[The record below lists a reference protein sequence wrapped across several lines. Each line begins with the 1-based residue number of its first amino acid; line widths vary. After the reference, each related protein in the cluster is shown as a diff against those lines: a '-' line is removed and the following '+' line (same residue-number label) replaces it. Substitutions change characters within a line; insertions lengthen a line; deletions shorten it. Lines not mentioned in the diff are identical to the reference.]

1 MIRRATFY
9 ALLCAVL
16 VGAENHAASVPFGP
30 LMMAP
35 SLGDARLAVSASDH
49 GSALMLF
56 EVSPRH
62 DTHALTVCGWF
73 RLIYPSSQKLEATTM
88 ASYVPEPIQRS
99 NPDLSQGAFGFPG
112 GTNLTGTL
120 TVDPFAW
127 QPYEPGV
134 PSNLW
139 PRGVYTVAGWSSN
152 AVTVTVGGAA
162 LVLGPGAFNRNVIP
176 ASGSAVTVA
185 GTGPVAVGVSRTP
198 AHQFFGGVDGVVAD
212 GVVADG
218 DYALTPE
225 STVTNTYK
233 FCAWRIKLTDTEH
246 VYRSDM
252 ADAERAQCLG
262 MVTTQDVP
270 AAQHILSARGL
281 YRVGFSGVAPGTNVT
296 VQAFDARAF
305 HRWLSDDELCRIHAN
320 GLQEIARRGIP
331 MTAPRP

>member
-1 MIRRATFY
+1 MISRHLFC

-16 VGAENHAASVPFGP
+16 AVARTRAASVPFGP

-35 SLGDARLAVSASDH
+35 ALGDARLAVSASAY

-56 EVSPRH
+56 EVSPQR
-62 DTHALTVCGWF
+62 DTHALTVCGWY
-73 RLIYPSSQKLEATTM
+73 RLIYPSSQNIFATTM

-99 NPDLSQGAFGFPG
+99 NPDLAGGAFGYPG

-120 TVDPFAW
+120 TVDPFPW

-134 PSNLW
+134 PSNRW

-152 AVTVTVGGAA
+152 AVTVTVGGVA
-162 LVLGPGAFNRNVIP
+162 VTLGPGTFNRNVVP
-176 ASGSAVTVA
+176 GAGSSVTVA
-185 GTGPVAVGVSRTP
+185 GTGPVAVGVSRCP
-198 AHQFFGGVDGVVAD
+198 AYRFFETIDGVIAD
-212 GVVADG
+212 GG
-218 DYALTPE
+218 GSLTPE

-233 FCAWRIKLTDTEH
+233 FCAWRIKLDASTH

-252 ADAERAQCLG
+252 ADAARAQCLG

-281 YRVGFSGVAPGTNVT
+281 YRVGFLGFAPGTNVT
-296 VQAFDARAF
+296 VQAFDARSF

-320 GLQEIARRGIP
+320 GLQELGRRGIP

>member
-16 VGAENHAASVPFGP
+16 VGAETRAASVPFGP

-73 RLIYPSSQKLEATTM
+73 RLIYPSSQYLFATTM

-112 GTNLTGTL
+112 GTDLTGTL

-134 PSNLW
+134 PSNRW

-152 AVTVTVGGAA
+152 AVTVTVGGTA
-162 LVLGPGAFNRNVIP
+162 VNLGPGAFNRNVIP
-176 ASGSAVTVA
+176 AAGTSVTVA
-185 GTGPVAVGVSRTP
+185 GTGPAAVGVSRCP
-198 AHQFFGGVDGVVAD
+198 AYRFFETIDGVIAD
-212 GVVADG
+212 GG
-218 DYALTPE
+218 GSLTPE
-225 STVTNTYK
+225 STVTNTFK
-233 FCAWRIKLTDTEH
+233 FCAWRIKLTGTEH
-246 VYRSDM
+246 VYRSDI
-252 ADAERAQCLG
+252 ADAERAACLG
-262 MVTTQDVP
+262 QTTSLDVP
-270 AAQHILSARGL
+270 FAQHILSARGL
-281 YRVGFSGVAPGTNVT
+281 YRIGFIGFAPGTNVT
-296 VQAFDARAF
+296 VEAFDARAF
-305 HRWLSDDELCRIHAN
+305 HRWLSDDELCRIHQN